1 MRHITLGVRGQVYD
15 LTEEPIVMGIL
26 NHTPDS
32 FYPGSRIQ
40 GKDNIYGRIE
50 EIISEG
56 AKIIDVGGYSSR
68 PGADEVS
75 EDEEWRRVS
84 EVLKAIRK
92 VDTQIAVSVDTFRS
106 SIARKSIEEGGADII
121 NDISA
126 ATLDPDMFAVAA
138 ELGVPYILMHMRG
151 TPKTMHHL
159 HEYKGRVIDEVL
171 SELLPR
177 LKTARE
183 AGIRDENIIL
193 DPGFGFSKNGE
204 QNFELLTDLDKFVA
218 LDYPLLVGLSRK
230 AFLYKPFGV
239 GPDKALNGTTAVNVY
254 ALLEGAHILRV
265 HDVRPAVEAV
275 AIVRQLRR
283 YKLEKAY
290 PTQTEEPTHR

>member
-1 MRHITLGVRGQVYD
+1 MRHITLGVRGKVFD

-40 GKDNIYGRIE
+40 GQDNIYRRIE

-68 PGADEVS
+68 PGADEVP
-75 EDEEWRRVS
+75 EEEEWRRVS
-84 EVLKAIRK
+84 EVLKAIRE
-92 VDTQIAVSVDTFRS
+92 VDKGIVVSVDTFRS
-106 SIARKSIEEGGADII
+106 NVARKSIEEGDADII
-121 NDISA
+121 NDVSA
-126 ATLDPDMFAVAA
+126 GLLDPDMFRTAA
-138 ELGVPYILMHMRG
+138 ELGVPYLLMHMRG

-159 HEYKGRVIDEVL
+159 HEYKGRVVEEAL
-171 SELLPR
+171 PELLEQLR
-177 LKTARE
+177 RAKE
-183 AGIRDENIIL
+183 AGIRDEQIIL

-204 QNFELLTDLDKFVA
+204 QNFELLTDLDKFLA

-239 GPDKALNGTTAVNVY
+239 GPDKALGGTTVVNTY
-254 ALLEGAHILRV
+254 SLLHGAHILRV

-275 AIVRQLRR
+275 QIVRQLRK
-283 YKLEKAY
+283 YATEIAH
-290 PTQTEEPTHR
+290 PTQTEEPTHS

>member
-1 MRHITLGVRGQVYD
+1 MRHITLGVRGKVFD
-15 LTEEPIVMGIL
+15 MTEEPIVMGIL

-40 GKDNIYGRIE
+40 GQDNVYRRIE

-68 PGADEVS
+68 PGADEVP
-75 EDEEWRRVS
+75 EEEELRRVY
-84 EVLKAIRK
+84 EVLKAIRE
-92 VDTQIAVSVDTFRS
+92 VDKEIVVSVDTFRS
-106 SIARKSIEEGGADII
+106 SVARKSVEEGDADII
-121 NDISA
+121 NDVSA
-126 ATLDPDMFAVAA
+126 GLLDPDMFRTAA
-138 ELGVPYILMHMRG
+138 ELGVPYLLMHMRG

-159 HEYKGRVIDEVL
+159 HEYKGRVVEEAL
-171 SELLPR
+171 PELLEQLR
-177 LKTARE
+177 RAKE
-183 AGIRDENIIL
+183 AGIRDEQIIL

-204 QNFELLTDLDKFVA
+204 QNFELLTDLDKFLA

-239 GPDKALNGTTAVNVY
+239 GPDKALNGTTVVNTY
-254 ALLEGAHILRV
+254 SLLHGAHILRV

-275 AIVRQLRR
+275 QIVRQLRK
-283 YKLEKAY
+283 YATEIAH
-290 PTQTEEPTHR
+290 PTQTEEPTHS